1 MNTADLVDM
10 DHIDDDLA
18 RFQQDS
24 IVKDAL
30 SKNVDLSQ
38 YSRQIDEDLRD
49 VEADSVR
56 GIIQEGDQVVR
67 LLHSPHPQPCCYVLC
82 LNPLYHALS
91 HIARKCL
98 APEELPHVLE
108 VLRAASI
115 QWAGML
121 DPTHARSAWL
131 KSSVLHALAHSRSLP
146 HPPTRSTRTSGY
158 ALLPLAL
165 PLAGDTLQADRELR
179 HDPAKDAGHAARVPD
194 RLGWDQQRDQEPP
207 GLEQLHEH
215 KVA

>member
-67 LLHSPHPQPCCYVLC
+67 LLHSPHPQPC
-82 LNPLYHALS
+82 ATS
-91 HIARKCL
+91 F
-98 APEELPHVLE
+98 
-108 VLRAASI
+108 ASI
-115 QWAGML
+115 LSIMRC
-121 DPTHARSAWL
+121 PTLPGSAWPQRSCHTCWKCA
-131 KSSVLHALAHSRSLP
+131 KSCIDTV
-146 HPPTRSTRTSGY
+146 GQY
-158 ALLPLAL
+158 A
-165 PLAGDTLQADRELR
+165 
-179 HDPAKDAGHAARVPD
+179 
-194 RLGWDQQRDQEPP
+194 
-207 GLEQLHEH
+207 
-215 KVA
+215 

>member
-67 LLHSPHPQPCCYVLC
+67 LLHSPHPRPCCYAHC
-82 LNPLYHALS
+82 LNPLDHALS

-98 APEELPHVLE
+98 ASEELPHVLE

-121 DPTHARSAWL
+121 DPTHA
-131 KSSVLHALAHSRSLP
+131 
-146 HPPTRSTRTSGY
+146 
-158 ALLPLAL
+158 
-165 PLAGDTLQADRELR
+165 
-179 HDPAKDAGHAARVPD
+179 
-194 RLGWDQQRDQEPP
+194 
-207 GLEQLHEH
+207 
-215 KVA
+215 